1 MGFLERV
8 VGRLVLRNAE
18 KNAIEEAGQD
28 TSETVKHGIDL
39 VDTVPFKVNRSI
51 KNCRFAS
58 RDPQVKGIL
67 TDNITKSNN
76 DWYLEGDAKAVK
88 YLEERCKDW
97 DLTQLIDDMLW
108 KGMVDGEFFLNKW
121 REENKVYFRFLAF
134 DAENYRIKRV
144 YDEYSRVIG
153 FKQLTLRNANTNKG
167 WLAKK
172 FEELEEYLEE
182 ITVSYQPGEIIN
194 GKYLERNGK
203 GQSIVMDILE
213 DVYYKR
219 VMKEQLP
226 ITVHKNANLVKVTM
240 GNDDITSKRLT
251 DDDRKDVENVVS
263 NYHTKGALIFPYGID
278 AEVLKGGTLPDIP
291 SYLKYIESCI
301 FVGLNTPEAV
311 FTSESSNRATADIQ
325 LDSPTTGRVLFLQY
339 NQEWVSKYI
348 ENELFREELDLNGYV
363 GKEVK
368 LRFNTEALKTNPDT
382 QDESEGNHK
391 QIAKK
396 GDDNNSSNN
405 NAFSDSS
412 SPNKNNT
419 GVNDGNS

>member
-76 DWYLEGDAKAVK
+76 DWYLDGDAKAVK

-121 REENKVYFRFLAF
+121 TEENKVYFRFLAF

-240 GNDDITSKRLT
+240 GNDEITSKRLT

-263 NYHTKGALIFPYGID
+263 NYHTKGALILDENLAGYC
-278 AEVLKGGTLPDIP
+278 LM
-291 SYLKYIESCI
+291 Y
-301 FVGLNTPEAV
+301 
-311 FTSESSNRATADIQ
+311 RATHGND
-325 LDSPTTGRVLFLQY
+325 
-339 NQEWVSKYI
+339 
-348 ENELFREELDLNGYV
+348 DL
-363 GKEVK
+363 
-368 LRFNTEALKTNPDT
+368 L
-382 QDESEGNHK
+382 EGE
-391 QIAKK
+391 
-396 GDDNNSSNN
+396 
-405 NAFSDSS
+405 
-412 SPNKNNT
+412 
-419 GVNDGNS
+419 